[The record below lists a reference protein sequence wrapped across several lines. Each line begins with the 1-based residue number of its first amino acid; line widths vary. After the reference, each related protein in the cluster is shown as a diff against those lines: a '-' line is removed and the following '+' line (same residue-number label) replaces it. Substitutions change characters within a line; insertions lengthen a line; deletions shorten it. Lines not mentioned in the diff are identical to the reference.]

1 MTSIHDL
8 ARETGVSTA
17 TVSRALRGLPR
28 VSEQTRAKV
37 MEAAVRLGYVPSPHA
52 VGLASGGQTRTV
64 AIVVLF
70 VTRWFFA
77 TVVHGAEQVLRE
89 RGYDVLL
96 YNIGGDPDARR
107 RVLLTQLVTKRADAL
122 VVVGL
127 GPTPEEVLWLSRHGM
142 PVVTLGSRVPEWPS
156 VRVDD
161 DAVARTA
168 VQHLLDLGHRRI
180 AYVGQL
186 SDEGLDLATPR
197 ARLEGYRATLRAAGI
212 EPDPLLELEGH
223 FTLEGGHDAGVEM
236 LQRPCRPT
244 AVFCAS
250 DEMAFGVMYAA
261 REAGVRVPADLSV
274 VGVDDHEMAH
284 YVGLTTIRQPVLQ
297 QGRVAARQIL
307 QLLEGEDRHAGGSRQ
322 AVAPGEGSERPATP
336 VVEHVELPT
345 ELVLRTS
352 TVAPHP
358 D

>member
-28 VSEQTRAKV
+28 VSEETRAKV
-37 MEAAVRLGYVPSPHA
+37 MDAALRLGYVPSPHA

-122 VVVGL
+122 IVVGL

-168 VQHLLDLGHRRI
+168 VSHLLELGHRRI

-186 SDEGLDLATPR
+186 SD
-197 ARLEGYRATLRAAGI
+197 
-212 EPDPLLELEGH
+212 
-223 FTLEGGHDAGVEM
+223 
-236 LQRPCRPT
+236 
-244 AVFCAS
+244 
-250 DEMAFGVMYAA
+250 
-261 REAGVRVPADLSV
+261 
-274 VGVDDHEMAH
+274 
-284 YVGLTTIRQPVLQ
+284 
-297 QGRVAARQIL
+297 
-307 QLLEGEDRHAGGSRQ
+307 
-322 AVAPGEGSERPATP
+322 
-336 VVEHVELPT
+336 
-345 ELVLRTS
+345 
-352 TVAPHP
+352 
-358 D
+358 

>member
-1 MTSIHDL
+1 MD
-8 ARETGVSTA
+8 A
-17 TVSRALRGLPR
+17 AL
-28 VSEQTRAKV
+28 
-37 MEAAVRLGYVPSPHA
+37 RLGYVPSPHA

-122 VVVGL
+122 IVVGL

-168 VQHLLDLGHRRI
+168 VSHLLELGHRRI

-197 ARLEGYRATLRAAGI
+197 ARLEGYRATLREAGV
-212 EPDPLLELEGH
+212 ELDPSLELEGR
-223 FTLEGGHDAGVEM
+223 FTLEGGHDAGEELM
-236 LQRPCRPT
+236 RRTDRPT

-250 DEMAFGVMYAA
+250 DEMAFGVLYAA
-261 REAGVRVPADLSV
+261 REAGVRVPEELSV

-284 YVGLTTIRQPVLQ
+284 YVGLTTVRQPVLQ

-307 QLLEGEDRHAGGSRQ
+307 QRLQGDDREYGH
-322 AVAPGEGSERPATP
+322 VN
-336 VVEHVELPT
+336 EHVELPT
-345 ELVLRTS
+345 ELVLRSS
-352 TVAPHP
+352 TAPP
-358 D
+358 S

>member
-1 MTSIHDL
+1 VGRVTSIHDL

-37 MEAAVRLGYVPSPHA
+37 MEAAVRLGYEPSPHA
-52 VGLASGGQTRTV
+52 VGLAQGGRTRTV

-70 VTRWFFA
+70 VTRWFFS

-122 VVVGL
+122 IVVGL
-127 GPTPEEVLWLSRHGM
+127 GPTPEEVLWLSRHGL

-168 VQHLLDLGHRRI
+168 VQHLVDLGHERI

-186 SDEGLDLATPR
+186 SETPLDSTTPR
-197 ARLEGYRATLRAAGI
+197 TRLEGYRATMRAAGLR
-212 EPDPLLELEGH
+212 PDVELEGH
-223 FTLEGGHDAGVEM
+223 FTLEGGHAAGAE
-236 LQRPCRPT
+236 LLRRTPRPT

-261 REAGVRVPADLSV
+261 REAGVRVPDELSV
-274 VGVDDHEMAH
+274 VGVDDHEMAR
-284 YVGLTTIRQPVLQ
+284 YVGLTTVRQPVLQ

-307 QLLEGEDRHAGGSRQ
+307 QLLEGDDREVGH
-322 AVAPGEGSERPATP
+322 VA
-336 VVEHVELPT
+336 EHVELPT

-352 TVAPHP
+352 TAPP
-358 D
+358 REA

>member
-28 VSEQTRAKV
+28 VSDETRAKV
-37 MEAAVRLGYVPSPHA
+37 MEAAVRLGYEPSPHA
-52 VGLASGGQTRTV
+52 VGLAQGGRTRTV

-107 RVLLTQLVTKRADAL
+107 RVMLTQLVTKRADAL
-122 VVVGL
+122 IVVGL
-127 GPTPEEVLWLSRHGM
+127 GPTPEEVLWLSRHGT

-161 DAVARTA
+161 GAVARTA
-168 VQHLLDLGHRRI
+168 VQHLIDLGHERI
-180 AYVGQL
+180 AYIGQL
-186 SDEGLDLATPR
+186 TDDGLDLATPR
-197 ARLEGYRATLRAAGI
+197 ARLEGYRSTLRAAGL
-212 EPDPLLELEGH
+212 EPDVELEGH
-223 FTLEGGHDAGVEM
+223 FTLEGGHDAGVE
-236 LQRPCRPT
+236 LLRRTDPPT

-250 DEMAFGVMYAA
+250 DEMAFGVLYAA
-261 REAGVRVPADLSV
+261 REAGVRVPEDLSV

-284 YVGLTTIRQPVLQ
+284 YVGLTTVRQPVLQ

-307 QLLEGEDRHAGGSRQ
+307 QLLEGDDREVGH
-322 AVAPGEGSERPATP
+322 VA
-336 VVEHVELPT
+336 EHVELPT
-345 ELVLRTS
+345 ELVLRS
-352 TVAPHP
+352 TTAPP
-358 D
+358 R

>member
-1 MTSIHDL
+1 MD
-8 ARETGVSTA
+8 A
-17 TVSRALRGLPR
+17 AL
-28 VSEQTRAKV
+28 
-37 MEAAVRLGYVPSPHA
+37 RLGYVPSPHA

-122 VVVGL
+122 IVVGL

-156 VRVDD
+156 
-161 DAVARTA
+161 A
-168 VQHLLDLGHRRI
+168 
-180 AYVGQL
+180 
-186 SDEGLDLATPR
+186 R
-197 ARLEGYRATLRAAGI
+197 ARLEGYRATLREAGV
-212 EPDPLLELEGH
+212 EPDPSLELEGR
-223 FTLEGGHDAGVEM
+223 FTLEGGHDAGEELM
-236 LQRPCRPT
+236 RRTDRPT

-250 DEMAFGVMYAA
+250 DEMAFGVLYAA
-261 REAGVRVPADLSV
+261 REAGVRVPEDLSV

-284 YVGLTTIRQPVLQ
+284 YVGLTTVRQPVLQ

-307 QLLEGEDRHAGGSRQ
+307 QRLQGDDREYGH
-322 AVAPGEGSERPATP
+322 VN
-336 VVEHVELPT
+336 EHVELPT
-345 ELVLRTS
+345 ELVLRSS
-352 TVAPHP
+352 TAPP
-358 D
+358 S